1 MWKRKEL
8 KNKAKKVLS
17 KNYWTILIVCFI
29 MSICT
34 GEYGLSS
41 ATIEKNYE
49 SANIS
54 NTTQESM
61 PTYEEDI
68 DNENPDNIA
77 EENYQKRIEE
87 AINSSVNSMVK
98 AQKYIYKIADGISEF
113 IDNNT
118 NKAVVLLIGGGLSF
132 LFILFIA
139 DPLIVG
145 EKRFFLK
152 VRRSTKTKVSVLVS
166 IFKKDQWINVAKGML
181 IKNLLMFIWFVV
193 MIIGGTL
200 IYVVNV
206 PTIKS
211 ALGMSDVVNKIVT
224 IFGTSIGII
233 SIIAGIVMFAIKNY
247 EYRMVPYLLAENPH
261 LKIKE
266 LFKLTKQLMQKNKWR
281 TFVLDLS
288 FFPWYILSGIT
299 LGFAAVLYVNPY
311 VEATRTELYS
321 LLRKDAVKKKCEYYE
336 KLVKPKAKKE
346 EEVKEA

>member
-49 SANIS
+49 PANIA

-61 PTYEEDI
+61 PTNEDE
-68 DNENPDNIA
+68 DPDVMA
-77 EENYQKRIEE
+77 EENYQKRIED

-118 NKAVVLLIGGGLSF
+118 NKAVVLLVGGGLSF

-152 VRRSTKTKVSVLVS
+152 VRRSTKT
-166 IFKKDQWINVAKGML
+166 N
-181 IKNLLMFIWFVV
+181 
-193 MIIGGTL
+193 
-200 IYVVNV
+200 
-206 PTIKS
+206 
-211 ALGMSDVVNKIVT
+211 
-224 IFGTSIGII
+224 
-233 SIIAGIVMFAIKNY
+233 
-247 EYRMVPYLLAENPH
+247 
-261 LKIKE
+261 
-266 LFKLTKQLMQKNKWR
+266 
-281 TFVLDLS
+281 
-288 FFPWYILSGIT
+288 
-299 LGFAAVLYVNPY
+299 
-311 VEATRTELYS
+311 
-321 LLRKDAVKKKCEYYE
+321 
-336 KLVKPKAKKE
+336 
-346 EEVKEA
+346 